1 MAIGLS
7 IFLITIGAIFRF
19 GITVNLS
26 SLDFHAIG
34 LIIMFAGLALLLIQ
48 MYWIVAVTTARER
61 RRNINRDTE
70 RRTLT
75 GGYRD
80 TTRDDSRP
88 PYYLGPP
95 LDDPR

>member
-34 LIIMFAGLALLLIQ
+34 LIIMLAGLALLLIQ
-48 MYWIVAVTTARER
+48 MFWIIRVTTVSNR
-61 RRNINRDTE
+61 RRATYRDNAHQDMTS
-70 RRTLT
+70 
-75 GGYRD
+75 YRD
-80 TTRDDSRP
+80 TTRDDNRP

-95 LDDPR
+95 LDDPS